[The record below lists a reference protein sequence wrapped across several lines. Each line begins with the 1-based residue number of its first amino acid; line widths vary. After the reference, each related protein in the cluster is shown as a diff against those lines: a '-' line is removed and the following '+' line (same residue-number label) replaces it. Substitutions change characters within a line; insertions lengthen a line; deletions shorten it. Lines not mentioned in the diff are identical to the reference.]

1 MTEFLLVLAV
11 GCALIG
17 GCFFI
22 SLIEYRR
29 PLTEA
34 EIRALDEEADRTVRW
49 VEFCEL
55 TAQRER
61 DVAPRAADFELLH
74 STCLAEEGQHNRVA

>member
-1 MTEFLLVLAV
+1 MTELLVTLAV

-29 PLTEA
+29 PLTDA
-34 EIRALDEEADRTVRW
+34 EIRALDAEADRAVRW

-55 TAQRER
+55 KAQRER
-61 DVAPRAADFELLH
+61 DIASRAADFELFH
-74 STCLAEEGQHNRVA
+74 AAGDKV